1 MMRCCRRALEG
12 KAGLSPDY
20 LVGSLK
26 RHGTCA
32 FFGIPD
38 YYLCPLTSYLADN
51 TAAGEYVLAT
61 NCGNAMAI
69 AAGHYLSTL
78 RIPCVF
84 MQNSGIGDTV
94 NPLLTLF
101 NQDAYRIPC
110 LMLISWRGKLDS
122 ADELLKPGLVAQS
135 RLTEQCL
142 ATAGVPYS
150 IVGGSHD
157 VETSWDMT
165 MDKAYDHFA
174 SEKTPFAVLLEPGT
188 LLPYTQRRPDA
199 DTLPVAPLDHDA
211 VANQACRQFNRTD
224 VFVCSCGSVQE
235 SLRRARAT
243 ISGDTAA
250 QDLLLADSL
259 GHATGVATGIA
270 LSRPSLQVVC
280 IEGDGAALVHLS
292 AMATN
297 GGLKAIMSPTGAGL
311 LHNLKHIVVNDGSYS
326 LEGGQATAAFD
337 ASLTGVA
344 KACGYFAVR
353 EEPVIQL
360 GDLVAALA
368 ELRQCDGPAFLEVV
382 VSKASTLPAD
392 GKVRRDLQREKL
404 RFLDFLNRPQ
414 MGDHTRA

>member
-1 MMRCCRRALEG
+1 MRCCRRALEG
-12 KAGLSPDY
+12 HAKLSPEH
-20 LVGSLK
+20 VARSLK
-26 RHGTCA
+26 RHGTSA
-32 FFGIPD
+32 FFGMPD
-38 YYLCPLTSYLADN
+38 QYLCPLTSYLADT
-51 TAAGEYVLAT
+51 TAAGECVITT

-69 AAGHYLSTL
+69 AAGHYLSTR

-84 MQNSGIGDTV
+84 MQNSGIGDAV

-101 NQDAYRIPC
+101 HQDAYRMPC
-110 LMLISWRGKLDS
+110 LMLISWRGKLDA
-122 ADELLKPGLVAQS
+122 ADELLKPGLVAQG

-142 ATAGVPYS
+142 AAVGVPYS
-150 IVGGSHD
+150 IVGNSRD
-157 VETSWDMT
+157 VEMSWDVT
-165 MDKAYDHFA
+165 MDKAYYHFA
-174 SEKTPFAVLLEPGT
+174 SAKTPFAVLLEPGT
-188 LLPYTQRRPDA
+188 LVPYTQRRPDA
-199 DTLPVAPLDHDA
+199 DTLPVAPLGHDA
-211 VANQACRQFNRTD
+211 VADQVCRQFNATD

-235 SLRRARAT
+235 SLRRARSAAC
-243 ISGDTAA
+243 GDTAA

-280 IEGDGAALVHLS
+280 IEGDGAALLHLS

-297 GGLKAIMSPTGAGL
+297 GGLKAITNPTGAGL

-326 LEGGQATAAFD
+326 LEGGQVTAAFD

-353 EEPVIQL
+353 EEPVIEL

-382 VSKASTLPAD
+382 VSQARTSTAD
-392 GKVRRDLQREKL
+392 GKVHRDLKREKL
-404 RFLDFLNRPQ
+404 RFVDFLNRPN
-414 MGDHTRA
+414 A